1 MHLPLKPFMHTQ
13 FIHVPDGLK
22 DCPSLYVC
30 PSHSQVATSPSDS
43 REKKNKKI
51 SKLQIFLMFI
61 SS

>member
-43 REKKNKKI
+43 REKKINKYQNCK
-51 SKLQIFLMFI
+51 FF
-61 SS
+61 